1 MTKKELSQLRYLN
14 REIEMLKQQ
23 IADLEHKMETETV
36 SDVVSGSN
44 PEWPYERRRFH
55 IEGIDVR
62 GYEKRL
68 RRLKC
73 KLERRLEELMEK
85 REEIEEY
92 ISTIPDSLIRQIL
105 SLRYINGLSWKQ
117 VAAHIGGGN
126 TADSVRMIHN
136 RFLKGGEKFDKSD
149 KEENA

>member
-1 MTKKELSQLRYLN
+1 MTKEELSQLRYLN
-14 REIEMLKQQ
+14 KEIELLKQQ
-23 IADLEHKMETETV
+23 IAELEHKMKTEII

-55 IEGIDVR
+55 IEGIDAW

-68 RRLKC
+68 RRLKRR
-73 KLERRLEELMEK
+73 LERRLEELMNK

-92 ISTIPDSLIRQIL
+92 IAAIPDSLVRQIL

-117 VAAHIGGGN
+117 IAAHIGGGN
-126 TADSVRMIHN
+126 TADSIRMIHN
-136 RFLKGGEKFDKSD
+136 RFLKGGAKFDKND